1 LLSYEGRLLWLAC
14 QLLAMSKALSTF
26 EVQGCHALTLPCLD
40 AEFPAPKHALSHAQA
55 GKLNWLTGRGF
66 LIVYGM

>member
-1 LLSYEGRLLWLAC
+1 
-14 QLLAMSKALSTF
+14 MSKALSTF